1 MPARSRHPAA
11 FTAGAPPNP
20 RHFPAVPPRPHGGGG
35 GDAHHHLGLE
45 PMLPASDPSSRR
57 GVETVRS
64 GNRKEREMGGE
75 RD

>member
-1 MPARSRHPAA
+1 
-11 FTAGAPPNP
+11 
-20 RHFPAVPPRPHGGGG
+20 
-35 GDAHHHLGLE
+35 
-45 PMLPASDPSSRR
+45 MLPASDPSSKR